1 MYGCVMEKEF
11 DSFLYQ
17 VEEKSLALVQL
28 HLEERKFKMNLKIS
42 RRVVLAIGLAIG
54 LTGSIW
60 HTDPRS
66 GSVGADEKEQ
76 AALSVNPFHGTY
88 EGGYWGT
95 VPGLGPYGGDVK
107 ATVSTAGKVSLTLP
121 GTGAGTVSPTGVYS
135 VTGKLLVR
143 GLTVNVTYTGSLIP
157 TKHPTTGAFLAVIG
171 SGTWKTT
178 TPGVNATG
186 KWLVRRTLSTR

>member
-1 MYGCVMEKEF
+1 M
-11 DSFLYQ
+11 
-17 VEEKSLALVQL
+17 ALVQL
-28 HLEERKFKMNLKIS
+28 HLKERKFKMSLKIS
-42 RRVVLAIGLAIG
+42 RRVVLVIGLAIG
-54 LTGSIW
+54 LTGSVW
-60 HTDPRS
+60 HADPRS
-66 GSVGADEKEQ
+66 GSVGADETEQ
-76 AALSVNPFHGTY
+76 AAVRGNPFHGTY

-107 ATVSTAGKVSLTLP
+107 ATVSTTGIVKLTLP
-121 GTGAGTVSPTGVYS
+121 GTGSGTVTPTGAYS

-143 GLTVNVTYTGSLIP
+143 GFSVNVTYTGSLVP

-186 KWLVRRTLSTR
+186 KWLVRRTLSTP